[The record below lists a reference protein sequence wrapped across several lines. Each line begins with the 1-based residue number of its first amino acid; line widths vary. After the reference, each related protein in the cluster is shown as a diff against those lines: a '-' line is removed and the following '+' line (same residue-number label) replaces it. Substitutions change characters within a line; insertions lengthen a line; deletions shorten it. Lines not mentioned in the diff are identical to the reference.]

1 MAKLVKLNWAPQL
14 SSGLPRRDRQG
25 CEYEAYIPDRL
36 LGRSITLDG
45 TTAAD
50 VADAEKAVTRFS
62 LEARSL
68 VNSEALARL
77 LLRAEA
83 VASSKI
89 EGLEIGSRRLL
100 RAQAARGIGEEPS
113 DLTALEV
120 LNNLEA
126 MAWAIDTL
134 SAKKTITTKDVL
146 AIHARLLA
154 GTRLE
159 EHGGRIRRSQNW
171 IGGSDHNPCS
181 ASFVP
186 PPPEHVE
193 ALLDDL
199 CAFCNR
205 DSLPAI
211 AQAAIAHAQFETIHP
226 FVDGNGR
233 TGRALIH
240 VVLRRR
246 GLVHNVVP
254 PVSLVLATWSRDYVE
269 ALTATRSPGPADSRE
284 AYEGLNRWIAL
295 FATAMRRAVTDAQMY
310 EEHVQEIQ
318 QRWRSRL
325 GRLRSGS
332 AAELLIEAL
341 PGMPVLT
348 AQSAASLI
356 NRSEQ
361 AVNEAL
367 HRLLE
372 ARVISQTTVG
382 RRNRAF
388 EAPEVIDAF
397 TDLERRLASPDG
409 DTRFSPPDR
418 PAPRRRVRRPG

>member
-1 MAKLVKLNWAPQL
+1 
-14 SSGLPRRDRQG
+14 
-25 CEYEAYIPDRL
+25 
-36 LGRSITLDG
+36 
-45 TTAAD
+45 
-50 VADAEKAVTRFS
+50 
-62 LEARSL
+62 
-68 VNSEALARL
+68 
-77 LLRAEA
+77 
-83 VASSKI
+83 
-89 EGLEIGSRRLL
+89 
-100 RAQAARGIGEEPS
+100 
-113 DLTALEV
+113 
-120 LNNLEA
+120 
-126 MAWAIDTL
+126 
-134 SAKKTITTKDVL
+134 
-146 AIHARLLA
+146 
-154 GTRLE
+154 
-159 EHGGRIRRSQNW
+159 
-171 IGGSDHNPCS
+171 
-181 ASFVP
+181 
-186 PPPEHVE
+186 
-193 ALLDDL
+193 
-199 CAFCNR
+199 
-205 DSLPAI
+205 
-211 AQAAIAHAQFETIHP
+211 
-226 FVDGNGR
+226 
-233 TGRALIH
+233 
-240 VVLRRR
+240 LRRR
-246 GLVHNVVP
+246 GLVHNLVP

-418 PAPRRRVRRPG
+418 PAPRRRVRRASPTPAA